1 MEVILNRRI
10 RKKKEKQSLMEGS
23 FELVP
28 IYPYKRRKRIVNQQ
42 WKMYHEAG
50 FKILIGYKR
59 KEID

>member
-1 MEVILNRRI
+1 MG
-10 RKKKEKQSLMEGS
+10 GS

-28 IYPYKRRKRIVNQQ
+28 VYSYKRRKKIVNQQ

-59 KEID
+59 KACDVDATSV